1 MKSNIIQF
9 RNFDI
14 HVSKDVFSPRDD
26 IDIYQKIFKNLIRDD
41 KDFDLLELG
50 TGSGFISVAIAK
62 EYKNVNITATDIS
75 LDALQNAKENSE
87 RNNVNINIK
96 FIESS
101 WFSSLENKKY
111 NIIVSNPPY
120 LSKKNSKYYQSL
132 NDPDI
137 SLYSKED
144 GLFDIFSIMLESK
157 SYLKQ
162 NSYLILEHSHNQTLF
177 MKSFSSQCGLQY
189 IYSEKDVMGFNRISV
204 YSNFI

>member
-26 IDIYQKIFKNLIRDD
+26 IDIYQKVFKNLIRDD

-50 TGSGFISVAIAK
+50 TGSGFISIAIAK

-75 LDALQNAKENSE
+75 LNALQNAKENSE

-177 MKSFSSQCGLQY
+177 MKNFSSHCGLQY